1 MFEITVYEHKTFKNK
16 LLEDTTNAIAET
28 GTAYG
33 EALKRIAV
41 MLNEVS
47 EKAAYKEDGFETV
60 VDYAEQTFGWK
71 KSMTYNLVK
80 TGGLLKKH
88 AAELEGYTVSQIQE
102 LLPCKG
108 ETLEKVIDTVSP
120 DMTAKEIRSAVSGV
134 KAKKTTRTPAKYL
147 FTPCGIDVAPY
158 ECTKENALEKLDAL
172 EIEYFTHN
180 GTQHAAVFYSDGTAA
195 VFTVAR
201 KPAPEKVKAT
211 DVKES

>member
-1 MFEITVYEHKTFKNK
+1 MFEIIVHEHKTFKNK

-28 GTAYG
+28 GVAYG

-47 EKAAYKEDGFETV
+47 EKDAYKEDGFDSI
-60 VDYAEQTFGWK
+60 VDYAAQVFGWK
-71 KSMTYNLVK
+71 KSMTYSLVR

-88 AAELEGYTVSQIQE
+88 AAELEGFSVSQIQE

-108 ETLEKVIDTVSP
+108 ETLEKAIDVVSP
-120 DMTAKEIRSAVSGV
+120 DMTAKEIRSVVSGV
-134 KAKKTTRTPAKYL
+134 KAKKANRTPTKYL
-147 FTPCGIDVAPY
+147 FTPCGIDIEPY
-158 ECTKENALEKLDAL
+158 ECTREDALEKLDAF
-172 EIEYFTHN
+172 EIEYFSHN